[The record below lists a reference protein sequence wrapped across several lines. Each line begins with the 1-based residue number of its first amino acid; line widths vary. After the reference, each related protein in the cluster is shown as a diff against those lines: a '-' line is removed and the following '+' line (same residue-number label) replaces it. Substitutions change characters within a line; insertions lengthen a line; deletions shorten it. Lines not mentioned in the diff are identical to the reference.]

1 MSLSWRKLVKMSSIE
16 YLITMWETVKEYVP
30 SKDRQAA
37 ADHVINELVEI
48 GIDDDDLEALAVDKQ
63 MLTSIKE
70 HIEVHDRDEDED
82 DN

>member
-1 MSLSWRKLVKMSSIE
+1 MSNIE

-70 HIEVHDRDEDED
+70 HIEVHDRDDDED
-82 DN
+82 DS

>member
-37 ADHVINELVEI
+37 ADHVINELIEI

-70 HIEVHDRDEDED
+70 HIEVHDRDED